1 MILIEPAEMPIIRR
15 CPSRKY
21 VTLLVVGLGV
31 ALLVHGT
38 LELLAKIKGYMQQRC
53 VQRSPCSPSCMIR
66 RAS

>member
-1 MILIEPAEMPIIRR
+1 MMLIEPAEMPIMRR
-15 CPSRKY
+15 YLSRKY
-21 VTLLVVGLGV
+21 VTLFVVGLDV

-38 LELLAKIKGYMQQRC
+38 LEFLVKIKGYMQQRC